1 MNNQDEKFFTPEN
14 YVKLY
19 QDRNWLANEFL
30 TLRKT
35 PKQIGKSMHVSYK
48 LINRWLIDFG
58 LLIPT
63 PETKV
68 P

>member
-1 MNNQDEKFFTPEN
+1 MENLFFTPEK
-14 YVKLY
+14 YAKLY
-19 QDRNWLANEFL
+19 EDRNWLVNEFL

-35 PKQIGKSMHVSYK
+35 PKQIAKSMHVSYK

-58 LLIPT
+58 LIERT
-63 PETKV
+63 PDLAL

>member
-1 MNNQDEKFFTPEN
+1 MENLFFTPEN

-19 QDRNWLANEFL
+19 QDRNWLVNEYL
-30 TLRKT
+30 TLQKT
-35 PKQIGKSMHVSYK
+35 PKQIAKSVHVSYK
-48 LINRWLIDFG
+48 LINRWLIDHG
-58 LLIPT
+58 LIERT

>member
-1 MNNQDEKFFTPEN
+1 MENLFFTPEN
-14 YVKLY
+14 YVKVY

-35 PKQIGKSMHVSYK
+35 PKQIGRSVHVSYK
-48 LINRWLIDFG
+48 LINRWLIDLG
-58 LLIPT
+58 LIERT
-63 PETKV
+63 SETRV